1 MVFPWFSHGFP
12 MVMARYPQI
21 IVIVMAVWEWFPLQ
35 VASFQWPISDVRSLK
50 FDPWHPCLQNRGL
63 ANMWQGWGFT
73 SSLATLSLWD
83 LVCLKLQYQ
92 TRKHEM
98 IPHFAQF
105 KKSFITANLRCSVK
119 KQLVSLYIFR
129 FIAKPKETKLA
140 KVNRGQRGQTLVSV
154 HVNSTLIWNVAR
166 LQAINPG
173 SGQPASAAKGSKEMA
188 RKEGYVCRNG
198 M

>member
-1 MVFPWFSHGFP
+1 MVFLWLWPGIPRSSLLLWPFGNDSPYKLHHSSD
-12 MVMARYPQI
+12 RYRT
-21 IVIVMAVWEWFPLQ
+21 WGHW
-35 VASFQWPISDVRSLK
+35 SST
-50 FDPWHPCLQNRGL
+50 PWHPCLQNRGL

-119 KQLVSLYIFR
+119 KTVGE
-129 FIAKPKETKLA
+129 FIHIPIYSKTQG
-140 KVNRGQRGQTLVSV
+140 NQTGQGESR
-154 HVNSTLIWNVAR
+154 STRSNL
-166 LQAINPG
+166 
-173 SGQPASAAKGSKEMA
+173 SFCS
-188 RKEGYVCRNG
+188 C
-198 M
+198 

>member
-119 KQLVSLYIFR
+119 KTVGE
-129 FIAKPKETKLA
+129 FIHIPIYSKTQG
-140 KVNRGQRGQTLVSV
+140 NQTGQGESR
-154 HVNSTLIWNVAR
+154 STRSNL
-166 LQAINPG
+166 
-173 SGQPASAAKGSKEMA
+173 SFCS
-188 RKEGYVCRNG
+188 C
-198 M
+198 